1 MRSGASGVSALPLD
15 RPALLHERTLCEL
28 GPHAPRFALEVVA
41 ECGSTNDELSL
52 AATRTDER
60 IAVLVA
66 LHQRAGRGR
75 RGRAWHAG
83 DGLAFSCAWP
93 IAPDA
98 PPPSALSLAAG
109 LAVAEAIE
117 DLGVRDVAL
126 KWPNDVLVDGRKIA
140 GILVEL
146 VSGQRRTRH
155 AIIGIGANL
164 GSVPEYPPDGGRAPT
179 AIAEHLAV
187 APAIETVLATILIRL
202 AGRLDAFAA
211 GGFAAMHHDWSRRDA
226 FAGQLVRIDG
236 EGASRSGRCEGV
248 DADGALRLAT
258 ESGLERILSGELSL
272 RSAA

>member
-1 MRSGASGVSALPLD
+1 MPSDPASLYERTMRELD
-15 RPALLHERTLCEL
+15 R
-28 GPHAPRFALEVVA
+28 HAARFALEFVA
-41 ECGSTNDELSL
+41 ECGSTNDELS
-52 AATRTDER
+52 AATARADGR

-66 LHQRAGRGR
+66 LRQNAGRGR

-83 DGLAFSCAWP
+83 NGLTFSCAWP

-117 DLGVRDVAL
+117 DLGVHGVAL
-126 KWPNDVLVDGRKIA
+126 KWPNDVLVDERKLA

-146 VSGQRRTRH
+146 ASGQRRARR
-155 AIIGIGANL
+155 AIIGIGVNL
-164 GSVPEYPPDGGRAPT
+164 GSVPEYPPDGSRAPT
-179 AIAEHLAV
+179 AIIEHLAE
-187 APAIETVLATILIRL
+187 APARETVLAAILARL
-202 AGRLDAFAA
+202 AGRLDAFAE
-211 GGFAAMHHDWSRRDA
+211 GGFAAMQQDWSRRDA
-226 FAGQLVRIDG
+226 FAGHMVRIDG
-236 EGASRSGRCEGV
+236 DGASRIGRCEGV